1 MSLLFFPHINV
12 ISLNLV
18 EVFSLSMICPNLARA
33 IHSIRLMAS
42 RKISQT
48 IWFIEFQICQNP
60 SLAPRPSSKIAASC
74 ILLPYFSQPWFWI
87 SKLVNKMF
95 MSVWVCVF
103 WVCVNTKLNEVE
115 NTSFMSVMWWIIWL
129 MALAGGWRWTW
140 VSVRGNSGLYGMGG
154 NLKYYQWASRNNILS

>member
-95 MSVWVCVF
+95 MSVWVCVKLLQACLTLRDPMDCSPPGSSVHRILQARVLE
-103 WVCVNTKLNEVE
+103 WVAISSSRKSSQPRDRTH
-115 NTSFMSVMWWIIWL
+115 
-129 MALAGGWRWTW
+129 
-140 VSVRGNSGLYGMGG
+140 VSCISCIDRKVLYH
-154 NLKYYQWASRNNILS
+154 